1 MIAATSRPLLA
12 SYRLHGTT
20 LMGYK
25 RSPLFK
31 ILIISTSLSLKA
43 RFISILT
50 LTYVVLQPHMDSTVN
65 KTENNILL
73 PVFPKPVIIRRPTAV
88 RFPSNGTVSVSH
100 LILTSSLHR
109 NTFIYRKKI
118 NTFMWHHRQTAHISL
133 QLKILIKAY
142 LRNHMK

>member
-1 MIAATSRPLLA
+1 MCSNEALLRHVQVMIVATPEQLLA
-12 SYRLHGTT
+12 SYRSHGTI

-65 KTENNILL
+65 KTESNILL
-73 PVFPKPVIIRRPTAV
+73 PTFP
-88 RFPSNGTVSVSH
+88 N
-100 LILTSSLHR
+100 LSL
-109 NTFIYRKKI
+109 FAG
-118 NTFMWHHRQTAHISL
+118 Q
-133 QLKILIKAY
+133 
-142 LRNHMK
+142 